1 MITDNFKDWFR
12 KALIRAIWTVA
23 ETSLALIGTSTML
36 EEVSW
41 KMVISSSILAGII
54 SLLKSVVTGLPE
66 VDESEVQTNGT
77 GNSN

>member
-1 MITDNFKDWFR
+1 MITDNFKDFIR
-12 KALIRAIWTVA
+12 KALIRAIWTIA

-54 SLLKSVVTGLPE
+54 SLLKSIVTGLPE
-66 VDESEVQTNGT
+66 VKESEVEINGT
-77 GNSN
+77 GSTN